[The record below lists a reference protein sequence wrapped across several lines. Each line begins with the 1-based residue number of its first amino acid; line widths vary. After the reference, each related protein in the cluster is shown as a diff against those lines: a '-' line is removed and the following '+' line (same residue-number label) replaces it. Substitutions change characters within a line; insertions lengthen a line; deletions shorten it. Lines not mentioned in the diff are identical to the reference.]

1 MELFDDRVVLFESD
15 EGGEY
20 LLVTCEPSGMGGL
33 VVRQTSEGP
42 LTQWCFEES
51 PHVVET
57 FVTHVGLVA
66 LEHFYGV
73 GTSNQVAR
81 MLSISFADYDC
92 AQRVR
97 SLLRELDAKFDV
109 IEKPIDRTGNGGI
122 CGAALQNCVSQK
134 SLRLSLTP
142 IS

>member
-1 MELFDDRVVLFESD
+1 MELFDERVVMFESD
-15 EGGEY
+15 EDGEY

-42 LTQWCFEES
+42 LAKWCYEES

-57 FVTHVGLVA
+57 FVPREGLAA

-97 SLLRELDAKFDV
+97 SLLGELGTGFDV
-109 IEKPIDRTGNGGI
+109 IEKPIDRTRSVGA
-122 CGAALQNCVSQK
+122 CGAA
-134 SLRLSLTP
+134 
-142 IS
+142 